1 MSYLFPKLKTRTSS
15 AAFTLGI
22 ISLIAIGI
30 WIFFRFDFPETVYDS
45 KQVISV
51 SVSRTEMFL
60 LLILLFLNILTAY
73 AIFRRMQPR
82 MAPIRAS
89 ISIIMVT
96 FLMIVLWVSQIAL
109 QERGFFV
116 GESGLDLSV
125 QRVEVL
131 LVMLLIFANL
141 GALLVVLRK
150 FKTAENFITLSAYSK
165 KVKYNGEWIP
175 LEQWLE
181 NEFGIQVSHGITP
194 EERQKVLAG
203 LSADASSQTIIQDE
217 S

>member
-1 MSYLFPKLKTRTSS
+1 MSHLFPKLKNRTSS

-22 ISLIAIGI
+22 VSLIAVAM
-30 WIFFRFDFPETVYDS
+30 WIFFRFDFPGTVYQTDE
-45 KQVISV
+45 VISV
-51 SVSRTEMFL
+51 SISRTEMFL

-96 FLMIVLWVSQIAL
+96 FLIIVLWVSQIAL
-109 QERGFFV
+109 RERGIFV
-116 GESGLDLSV
+116 GESGLDVSV
-125 QRVEVL
+125 QRMEVL

-150 FKTAENFITLSAYSK
+150 FKTAENFVTLSAYSK
-165 KVKYNGEWIP
+165 KVKYRGEWIP

-203 LSADASSQTIIQDE
+203 LSAEPSAPVSNQDDN
-217 S
+217 